1 MLNDWYRSALSALLP
16 AENLVTSKQLTK
28 ARTYTTPWSVF
39 QTQIL
44 SEPIHLWYNTQIGWA
59 LDLIDLTVCKLWPE
73 LMVSAAIAC
82 KKDRYENPKY
92 R

>member
-1 MLNDWYRSALSALLP
+1 M
-16 AENLVTSKQLTK
+16 
-28 ARTYTTPWSVF
+28 F

-73 LMVSAAIAC
+73 LMVSAESFKGAALILGFPQRSIEAKC
-82 KKDRYENPKY
+82 
-92 R
+92 